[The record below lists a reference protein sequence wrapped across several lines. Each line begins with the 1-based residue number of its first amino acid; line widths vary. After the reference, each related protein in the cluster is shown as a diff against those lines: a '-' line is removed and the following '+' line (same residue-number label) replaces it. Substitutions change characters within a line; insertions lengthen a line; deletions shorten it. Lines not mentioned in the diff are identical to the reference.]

1 MGNLRFPEIYE
12 AEWSAL
18 YHPITEVTQMRSAK
32 VAQALRSVAAEHDSV
47 TPDMLPAQGLV
58 IETREQLLEELE
70 RLKNLDSFVD
80 ESLASGEI
88 AGKALSTEQ
97 REALTL
103 VSEALLENNN
113 EDIESLKGLRRTEAI
128 ERWISTVTPENES
141 LMRFFGAYFQLRFQ
155 TIHETLEN
163 AMLLGGLTEYPE
175 KISSYIQGERSA
187 ILEAEKRV
195 GITRAELLNRLIRGD
210 YDIDLIS
217 KFEAFFRETLPLEH
231 ENILETSRSYR
242 PLSYQVKFHR
252 EFIDAM
258 LEELDMIVIEA
269 EVALL

>member
-18 YHPITEVTQMRSAK
+18 YYPITEVTQMRSTE

-58 IETREQLLEELE
+58 IETREQLLEELQ
-70 RLKNLDSFVD
+70 RLKNLDSFVN
-80 ESLASGEI
+80 EAITSGEI
-88 AGKALSTEQ
+88 VGKALSTEQ
-97 REALTL
+97 REALAV
-103 VSEALLENNN
+103 VSEALAKNNN
-113 EDIESLKGLRRTEAI
+113 EDIESLKGLRRTEAV

-141 LMRFFGAYFQLRFQ
+141 LMRFVGAYLQLRFQ
-155 TIHETLEN
+155 TLHEALET

-187 ILEAEKRV
+187 TLEAEKRA

-210 YDIDLIS
+210 YDIDLVH

-231 ENILETSRSYR
+231 ENILEASHSYR

-258 LEELDMIVIEA
+258 LDELDMIVIEA
-269 EVALL
+269 EAESL